1 MIIDFHAHCFPDSLA
16 PKALLPMQKLSGI
29 TPCYDGT
36 ASGLS
41 AKMKADEIDFAVVC
55 NIATNAHQLAKVNSF
70 AIDINDFSGNLIA
83 LGSAHPDSD
92 ILEDELQRLVDHDI
106 RGIKIH
112 PEYMPYYIDD
122 PEWDRVFSL
131 CEEMG
136 IFVISHTGFDRVS
149 PDKTAST
156 PDRVAKVLDR
166 HPKLTFIAA
175 HLGGS
180 RYYPQVLDYL
190 CGRPNL
196 YLDTAFMSK
205 LDANDVYVS
214 KIIAAHGVDR
224 ILFGTDAPWSEPKT
238 EAEFIKSLGLSRA
251 DEEKIFHENAERLLF
266 M

>member
-1 MIIDFHAHCFPDSLA
+1 MIIDFHAHCFPDAIA
-16 PKALLPMQKLSGI
+16 PKALAPMQNLTGI

-41 AKMKADEIDFAVVC
+41 AKMKADGIDFAVVC

-70 AIDINDFSGNLIA
+70 AIDVNDFSNTLIA
-83 LGSAHPDSD
+83 LGSAHPDSE
-92 ILEDELQRLVDHDI
+92 ILEDELQRLIDHDI

-136 IFVISHTGFDRVS
+136 IFVLSHTGFDYVS

-166 HPKLTFIAA
+166 HPNLTFIGA
-175 HLGGS
+175 HMGGN
-180 RYYPQVLDYL
+180 RFYPQVLEYL

-196 YLDTAFMSK
+196 YLDTAIMSR
-205 LDANDVYVS
+205 LDKNDLYIS
-214 KIIAAHGVDR
+214 RIIESHGVDR
-224 ILFGTDAPWSEPKT
+224 ILFGTDAPWSEPKN
-238 EAEFIKSLGLSRA
+238 EVAFIKSLGLSKT
-251 DEEKIFHENAERLLF
+251 DEEKIFHLNAEGLLF
-266 M
+266 R